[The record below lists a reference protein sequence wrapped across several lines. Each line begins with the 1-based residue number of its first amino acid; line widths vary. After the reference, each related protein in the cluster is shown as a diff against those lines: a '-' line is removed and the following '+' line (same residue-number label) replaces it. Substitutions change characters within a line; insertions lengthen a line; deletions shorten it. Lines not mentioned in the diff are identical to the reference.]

1 MSTTSLR
8 FIDTTQSSFDRKR
21 KQLARACDACRK
33 RKKRCNH
40 LADEGDSQAAEPP
53 SASLTPTRSQSF
65 VDGHVPKSLGT
76 PNRIAQ
82 GADGDADRAPR
93 GSTDHVDYAHKIFN
107 YANSLEVGSDNG
119 IRDGSVAGETVD
131 RDARF
136 IGDTDPQGVFYAP
149 GGPQTGSFNDA
160 STRRNYGVW
169 PQQRSQS
176 RFPERISTASTYHG
190 IFHGL
195 EPAIRDV
202 VLLELE
208 QHCLS
213 ISPPLEHR
221 EALCAI
227 YFEKFNSMLPV
238 IDRSVYDSIPLEHP
252 SRLPLDQAICM
263 VAAMDPSS
271 SNHLYIS
278 DRVTKL
284 TRAEFGHRLF
294 TALRMGI
301 ELRRIGDRL
310 LLVQLHALMS
320 LFKEGPD
327 ACENSLLMMGRAV
340 QNVHSLGLH
349 LYVDLEE
356 APNDHAQRLFCC
368 VWFLDRLNAASHGRP
383 LLMHD
388 RDNSR
393 SIQDH
398 LGSYE
403 PPFRLL
409 LRIGLLLDDVIP
421 LYRPKCT
428 DSELPNDIPLF
439 EDLVVECQAV
449 NLTPRVLGKSARQ
462 RRSTLSH
469 SPLLVYL

>member
-1 MSTTSLR
+1 MAIS
-8 FIDTTQSSFDRKR
+8 Q
-21 KQLARACDACRK
+21 
-33 RKKRCNH
+33 NH
-40 LADEGDSQAAEPP
+40 MERLIIFHKAPIP
-53 SASLTPTRSQSF
+53 I
-65 VDGHVPKSLGT
+65 HIVP
-76 PNRIAQ
+76 
-82 GADGDADRAPR
+82 PR
-93 GSTDHVDYAHKIFN
+93 GSTDDVDYAHKVFN
-107 YANSLEVGSDNG
+107 YANNLEMGSDNG
-119 IRDGSVAGETVD
+119 IRDGSVPDDTVD

-149 GGPQTGSFNDA
+149 GGPQTRSYNNA
-160 STRRNYGVW
+160 SARRNYGVW
-169 PQQRSQS
+169 PQQRSQRS
-176 RFPERISTASTYHG
+176 RFPERVSTASSYQG
-190 IFHGL
+190 ILHGL
-195 EPAIRDV
+195 DPAIRDV

-208 QHCLS
+208 RNCLS

-221 EALCAI
+221 EALCVT

-252 SRLPLDQAICM
+252 SRLPLDQAICT

-278 DRVTKL
+278 DCVAKL
-284 TRAEFGHRLF
+284 TRAEFGHRFL

-301 ELRRIGDRL
+301 ELRRIQDRL

-327 ACENSLLMMGRAV
+327 ACEHSLLMIGSAV
-340 QNVHSLGLH
+340 QHVHSLGLH
-349 LYVDLEE
+349 LNVDPEDV
-356 APNDHAQRLFCC
+356 PIDHAQRLFCC

-383 LLMHD
+383 ILMHD
-388 RDNSR
+388 QDNSR

-403 PPFRLL
+403 PSFRLL
-409 LRIGLLLDDVIP
+409 LRIGLLLDDVIS

-428 DSELPNDIPLF
+428 DSELLNDIPLL

-449 NLTPRVLGKSARQ
+449 KLTPHVLGKSAYQRQ
-462 RRSTLSH
+462 SIFSQST
-469 SPLLVYL
+469 PPVYL